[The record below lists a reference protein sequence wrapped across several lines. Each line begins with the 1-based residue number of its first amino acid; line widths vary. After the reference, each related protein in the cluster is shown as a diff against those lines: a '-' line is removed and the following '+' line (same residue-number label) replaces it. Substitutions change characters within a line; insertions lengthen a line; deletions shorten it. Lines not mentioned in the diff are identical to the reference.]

1 MGDIFNNP
9 LLKEIGERHG
19 KSVGQVV
26 LRWLLQRGIVVIPKS
41 VHQERM
47 AENIAVFDFT
57 LTDAEMTEI
66 KSLDTG
72 VSQFFDHRDPV
83 TIEQIFGT
91 SLKQLR

>member
-1 MGDIFNNP
+1 M
-9 LLKEIGERHG
+9 
-19 KSVGQVV
+19 GQVV

-72 VSQFFDHRDPV
+72 VSQFFDHRDTV
-83 TIEQIFGT
+83 TIEQIYGT

>member
-1 MGDIFNNP
+1 M
-9 LLKEIGERHG
+9 
-19 KSVGQVV
+19 GQVV

-41 VHQERM
+41 VPQERI